1 MATMRP
7 RLPRESENMLR
18 DGASALPHG
27 AATQSY
33 RVMIESINEG
43 ALMLSLDGRVLYAN
57 RCFAAMVGLPV
68 AQITGSSLSDFA
80 HTVNCPSIEDLLE
93 RAALDPQREEC
104 VLHGKGETQ
113 APVHLSLSPHEA
125 GDLRGICAIV
135 TDLTEQKRKEQEL
148 AQLSARLLR
157 LQDEER
163 RRIARDLHDST
174 SQTLSVLSI
183 NLAILEQR
191 AAGLHP
197 DVSKVVADCHSLA
210 AQAAAEVRNLSHL
223 LHPPDLDTIGLIAA
237 LRWYTVRLSDHGGLR
252 VTLKLQDDFG
262 RLDPDIEIALF
273 RVVQESLSNVQR
285 HSGSASAT
293 IRLYRQDGHAFI
305 EVEDKGRGIP
315 PELLRM
321 DQGENIV
328 ARLGVGV
335 AGMRER
341 LRQLHGRLEIASNRN
356 GTTVRAVVPLE
367 RCGA

>member
-1 MATMRP
+1 MSIMGLK
-7 RLPRESENMLR
+7 LPPIGENMLQ
-18 DGASALPHG
+18 DGASALPHS
-27 AATQSY
+27 ATTQSY

-43 ALMLSLDGRVLYAN
+43 ALMLSLDGRVLFAN
-57 RCFAAMVGLPV
+57 RRFAAMVGLPLAHV
-68 AQITGSSLSDFA
+68 TGSQLSDFV
-80 HTVNCPSIEDLLE
+80 HTLNCPSLDDLIG
-93 RAALDPQREEC
+93 RAGKSPQREEC
-104 VLHGKGETQ
+104 VLQAEGKKQ

-125 GDLRGICAIV
+125 GDLRGICVIV

-148 AQLSARLLR
+148 AELSARLLR

-191 AAGLHP
+191 ASGLNP
-197 DVSKVVADCHSLA
+197 NLTKTVADCHSLA

-223 LHPPDLDTIGLIAA
+223 LHPPDLDAIGLIPAI
-237 LRWYTVRLSDHGGLR
+237 RWYTVRLSDHGGLR
-252 VTLKLQDDFG
+252 VNLQLQDDFG

-293 IRLYRQDGHAFI
+293 IRLYQEDGHALL

-315 PELLRM
+315 TELLRM
-321 DQGENIV
+321 DQGESVV

-341 LRQLHGRLEIASNRN
+341 LRQLHGRLEIASGRA
-356 GTTVRAVVPLE
+356 GTTVRAIVPTGP
-367 RCGA
+367 RGD